1 MDFNDNESP
10 QFDFG
15 DPREL
20 YKLSGNKDLLDES
33 ELIDM
38 TDPNSHPDWA
48 KEINSKYGIFEQPK
62 PKLLAGN
69 ISPDGDVTPNVPKI
83 KDIPKLYQQL
93 VDLKTNRQPA
103 SKPPVEEVSTPTP
116 SPTPKPMPTPGDP
129 FKSPRFR
136 DDVNKQMEE
145 DLLQVAKEGD
155 FLIGNKLIDRS
166 ANVLDPN
173 YKSPTNPLGFTFKD
187 LFNKFAPGD
196 NLPPDKTVKAAPE
209 LYPVAAPELGEKA
222 TININSPMVKGI
234 IPEKDLEKAKELF
247 PEGKFKAPKE
257 DSLEEDSPSNLQ
269 KQMGNLKLLQLLMEG
284 SSELGAG
291 ISGARSGYNV
301 KPIKTSLFDDLSKQ
315 AEEDWTRRVKFQP
328 LDPSSKR
335 SGAMRELVKEQAKKI
350 DSNANLSLYDNM
362 SEDQLKEA
370 MNRLE
375 KIEAI
380 QERGEQRKDEM
391 KIRSESNNIQRG
403 LLKLE
408 EKRMH
413 DNIIENRVTGKVL
426 ADTKDEVSRIQGADR
441 AQAFIDGIR
450 QNKLIASSNVR
461 NLLTREVAQLAMPAG
476 LRASVSAQQATEI
489 NTLYGKIQ
497 DTVGK
502 IVGHPQDS
510 IPEGYLNQL
519 ETEISMIKQKY
530 IMGLQQ
536 KGRAMENMYSD
547 PVAKQAIRNRISSF
561 VPYENKNSYSSP
573 QFELG
578 PDEAIQVHP
587 KTGKKYIVNKKT
599 KQVIRQVD

>member
-15 DPREL
+15 DPREF
-20 YKLSGNKDLLDES
+20 YKLAGNRDLLTENEDLLDMS
-33 ELIDM
+33 
-38 TDPNSHPDWA
+38 DPNSHPDWA
-48 KEINSKYGIFEQPK
+48 KEINSKYGFFTEAQ

-69 ISPDGDVTPNVPKI
+69 ISPDADVSPNVPKI
-83 KDIPKLYQQL
+83 RDIPKLYQEL
-93 VDLKTNRQPA
+93 VDLKSNRQPA
-103 SKPPVEEVSTPTP
+103 SKPPIEEVSKPTP
-116 SPTPKPMPTPGDP
+116 SPTPATKPTPGDP
-129 FKSPRFR
+129 YESPKFKGGLRES
-136 DDVNKQMEE
+136 VKSGISK
-145 DLLQVAKEGD
+145 DLLQEGD
-155 FLIGNKLIDRS
+155 ILRDNLVIDRS
-166 ANVLDPN
+166 KDVLSPY
-173 YKSPTNPLGFTFKD
+173 YKAPVNPLGLDYKDTF
-187 LFNKFAPGD
+187 NMVQPGD
-196 NLPPDKTVKAAPE
+196 KLPPGKTVKAAPE
-209 LYPVAAPELGEKA
+209 PYWVASPSLGPDA
-222 TININSPMVKGI
+222 LVNINDPSVKAI
-234 IPEKDLEKAKELF
+234 IPKEETEKAKEFF
-247 PEGKFKAPKE
+247 PEGKYKTPEKKE
-257 DSLEEDSPSNLQ
+257 SSLEDLQ
-269 KQMGNLKLLQLLMEG
+269 KKMGNLKLLQLLMEG

-291 ISGARSGYNV
+291 ISGAMSGYDV

-315 AEEDWTRRVKFQP
+315 AEEDWSKRIKFQT
-328 LDPSSKR
+328 LDPTSKR

-350 DSNANLSLYDNM
+350 DPNANIGLYDAM
-362 SEDQLKEA
+362 SEDQLKDA
-370 MNRLE
+370 MDRLE

-413 DNIIENRVTGKVL
+413 DNIIENRVAGKVIN
-426 ADTKDEVSRIQGADR
+426 DTKDEVARIQGADR
-441 AQAFIDGIR
+441 AQAFIDGIKG
-450 QNKLIASSNVR
+450 NKLIASSNVR

-530 IMGLQQ
+530 MVALQQ

-547 PVAKQAIRNRISSF
+547 PVAKQAVKNRIGSF
-561 VPYENKNSYSSP
+561 VPYESEDSYSPSKP
-573 QFELG
+573 ELG
-578 PDEAIQVHP
+578 PDEVIQVHP
-587 KTGKKYIVNKKT
+587 KTGKRYIVNKKT
-599 KQVIRQVD
+599 KKVIRQVD